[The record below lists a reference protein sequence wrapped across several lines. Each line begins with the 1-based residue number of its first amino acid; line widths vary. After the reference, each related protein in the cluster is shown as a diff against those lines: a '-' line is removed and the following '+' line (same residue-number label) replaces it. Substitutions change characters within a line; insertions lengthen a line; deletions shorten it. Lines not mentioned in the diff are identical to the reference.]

1 VRDVGLWSL
10 AVIAIVIVGWRM
22 DAGQKRPRETAR
34 EMVGPGYMP
43 TDAPLRAPPT
53 PAPRAGAESV
63 SFDLLSYFDYD
74 PEADV
79 IPEEVLALDG
89 KRIELVGV
97 MYYGVDDPDRVT
109 GFYLMPNHMVCC
121 YGTFRI
127 NEAVEV
133 ELEPGH
139 TTQYVLNYFLVRGT
153 LHVGAIR
160 DDEDRV
166 LALYRITGAE
176 AEILQ

>member
-1 VRDVGLWSL
+1 VRDVGLFSL
-10 AVIAIVIVGWRM
+10 AVIAIVIASWRM
-22 DAGQKRPRETAR
+22 NASRDRPR

-43 TDAPLRAPPT
+43 ADAPRSAPPS
-53 PAPRAGAESV
+53 PPPRAGATSV

-89 KRIELVGV
+89 KRVELVGV

-109 GFYLMPNHMVCC
+109 EFYLMPNHMVCC

-133 ELEPGH
+133 ALRPGLK
-139 TTQYVLNYFLVRGT
+139 TQYVLDYYVIRGT
-153 LHVGAIR
+153 IRVGAIR

-166 LALYRITGAE
+166 LALYRISDAE

>member
-1 VRDVGLWSL
+1 
-10 AVIAIVIVGWRM
+10 
-22 DAGQKRPRETAR
+22 
-34 EMVGPGYMP
+34 
-43 TDAPLRAPPT
+43 
-53 PAPRAGAESV
+53 V

-89 KRIELVGV
+89 KRVELVGV

-109 GFYLMPNHMVCC
+109 EFYLMPNHMVCC

-133 ELEPGH
+133 ALRPGLE
-139 TTQYVLNYFLVRGT
+139 TQCVLDYYVIRGT
-153 LHVGAIR
+153 IRVGAIR

-166 LALYRITGAE
+166 LALYRISDAE

>member
-1 VRDVGLWSL
+1 VRTLGLWAL
-10 AVIAIVIVGWRM
+10 AVITLAGWWIH
-22 DAGQKRPRETAR
+22 AGLDRPR

-43 TDAPLRAPPT
+43 ETAPRSAPPAPL
-53 PAPRAGAESV
+53 PRAGATSV

-79 IPEEVLALDG
+79 IPDDVLALDG

-97 MYYGVDDPDRVT
+97 MYYGVDDPDRIT
-109 GFYLMPNHMVCC
+109 EFYLMPNHMVCC

-133 ELEPGH
+133 ALRPGLE
-139 TTQYVLNYFLVRGT
+139 TQYVLNYYVIRGT
-153 LHVGAIR
+153 IHVGAIR
-160 DDEDRV
+160 DEEDRV
-166 LALYRITGAE
+166 LVLYRITGAE

>member
-1 VRDVGLWSL
+1 MRDVGLFAL
-10 AVIAIVIVGWRM
+10 AVIGIVIAGWTMQADR
-22 DAGQKRPRETAR
+22 DRPGERR
-34 EMVGPGYMP
+34 EMVGPGYLP
-43 TDAPLRAPPT
+43 ADAPRNAPPT
-53 PAPRAGAESV
+53 PPPRAGTTAV

-79 IPEEVLALDG
+79 IPDEVTALHG

-97 MYYGVDDPDRVT
+97 MYYGVDNPDRVT
-109 GFYLMPNHMVCC
+109 EFYLMPNHMVCC

-133 ELEPGH
+133 QLRPGRK
-139 TTQYVLNYFLVRGT
+139 TRYTLDYFLVRGT

-160 DDEDRV
+160 DEGDRV
-166 LALYRITGAE
+166 LALYRITDAE
-176 AEILQ
+176 AETLP

>member
-1 VRDVGLWSL
+1 VRDVGLFSL
-10 AVIAIVIVGWRM
+10 AVIAIVIAGLGM
-22 DAGQKRPRETAR
+22 HAGQENQR

-43 TDAPLRAPPT
+43 ADAPRRAPRAPT
-53 PAPRAGAESV
+53 PRAGAETV

-79 IPEEVLALDG
+79 IPDEVLALDG

-109 GFYLMPNHMVCC
+109 AFYLMPNHMVCC

-133 ELEPGH
+133 ELRPGRA
-139 TTQYVLNYFLVRGT
+139 TQYVLNYFLVRGT

-160 DDEDRV
+160 DEEDRV
-166 LALYRITGAE
+166 LALYRITDAE
-176 AEILQ
+176 AEVLQ